1 MFGDDAA
8 ALLAGFYEVDQV
20 KSCTKFEAAGLN
32 FALPSFVH
40 FDLDGH
46 CANNLM
52 RQRGSARLIPRSSC
66 RSRTAGFTRRGCAK
80 HACTA
85 LYTNNSLDGFYNC
98 STFLQT
104 SVHFLRLVRATAE
117 GVRRYMDAP
126 TGNMSPN
133 SEAEGLCRETRDY
146 SISNWNASDDATMR
160 TGAWRSDE
168 EHEPLPH
175 RHGEEAQRRE
185 RKHWGR
191 KLYVEIWDQFL
202 GIFLKASFTTTE
214 SHGPSL
220 TCTTV
225 HHVVTGLITQRCAL
239 ELVN

>member
-126 TGNMSPN
+126 TGNMFQILRQRTC
-133 SEAEGLCRETRDY
+133 AARLAT
-146 SISNWNASDDATMR
+146 ASAIGT
-160 TGAWRSDE
+160 
-168 EHEPLPH
+168 LPTK
-175 RHGEEAQRRE
+175 R
-185 RKHWGR
+185 
-191 KLYVEIWDQFL
+191 
-202 GIFLKASFTTTE
+202 
-214 SHGPSL
+214 
-220 TCTTV
+220 
-225 HHVVTGLITQRCAL
+225 RCARARGEATRSTNHCRIDMARRHRGETKAL
-239 ELVN
+239 GPQTVRRYLGPIPGVFSRPLWRQRSRMGPHSRVQQSIMLSRA